1 MFFTQSYDCISESK
15 KAKIE
20 KRKIMEHVFLLIKGY
35 NFKLSTKLANLQED
49 EVEVVVP
56 IQHRLMEVVEVV
68 GKAMEEGVV
77 AVALVD
83 QAFLDVHVQEVQ
95 EAFRAFLKNK

>member
-1 MFFTQSYDCISESK
+1 M
-15 KAKIE
+15 
-20 KRKIMEHVFLLIKGY
+20 
-35 NFKLSTKLANLQED
+35 
-49 EVEVVVP
+49 EVVVP
-56 IQHRLMEVVEVV
+56 IQHRSMEVVEVV
-68 GKAMEEGVV
+68 GIAMEEGVV